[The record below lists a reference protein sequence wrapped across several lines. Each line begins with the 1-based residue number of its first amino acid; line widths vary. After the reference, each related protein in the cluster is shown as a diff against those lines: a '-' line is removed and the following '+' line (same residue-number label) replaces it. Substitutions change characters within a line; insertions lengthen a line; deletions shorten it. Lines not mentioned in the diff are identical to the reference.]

1 MDNQTDF
8 ASLPKKERKRLKREM
23 DRQEHAKEQKKGSM
37 VKWFV
42 IAVIVVLLG
51 VGGWLLVKNL
61 SKPLPGQQ
69 MPNQGRDH
77 VGQDQWS
84 KFTYNSNPPTSGPHD
99 VEWTKAGVY
108 DSPQGDGHLVH
119 SLEHGYVVISYNC
132 GSNSTNEKPATI
144 ETQNKNET
152 QKEELSVSA
161 TFSGS
166 VVARETSVNPLST
179 EDCDNLKKQVADLAN
194 DKKIWKLIVIPRPNL
209 DARIAITAWTWI
221 EKLDTFNKAKIVAF
235 IDAHR
240 NHGPEQTM
248 E

>member
-1 MDNQTDF
+1 MDQTLDF
-8 ASLPKKERKRLKREM
+8 SSLSKKERKRLKREM
-23 DRQEHAKEQKKGSM
+23 DRQEHMKEQKKGSM

-42 IAVIVVLLG
+42 IGVIVVLLG

-69 MPNQGRDH
+69 VPDQGRDH

-84 KFTYNSNPPTSGPHD
+84 KFTYNSNPPTSGHHD

-119 SLEHGYVVISYNC
+119 SLEHGYIVISYNC
-132 GSNSTNEKPATI
+132 GGQS
-144 ETQNKNET
+144 
-152 QKEELSVSA
+152 KEASPSA
-161 TFSGS
+161 TP
-166 VVARETSVNPLST
+166 AST
-179 EDCDNLKKQVADLAN
+179 VSQLNDQDCSDLKKQLSDLAS

-209 DARIAITAWTWI
+209 DTRIALTAWTWI
-221 EKLDTFNKAKIVAF
+221 EKLNDFDRDRIVAF

>member
-1 MDNQTDF
+1 MDQTSDF
-8 ASLPKKERKRLKREM
+8 ANLSKKERKRLKREM
-23 DRQEHAKEQKKGSM
+23 ERQEYVKEQKKGSM
-37 VKWFV
+37 VKWFF
-42 IAVIVVLLG
+42 IGAIVVLVV

-69 MPNQGRDH
+69 MPDQGRNH

-84 KFTYNSNPPTSGPHD
+84 KFSYNSNPPTSGPHD
-99 VEWTKAGVY
+99 PEWTKAGVY
-108 DSPQGDGHLVH
+108 DSPTGDGHLVH
-119 SLEHGYVVISYNC
+119 SLEHGYIVISYNC
-132 GSNSTNEKPATI
+132 GSDSNEKTATT
-144 ETQNKNET
+144 EAQNKNET
-152 QKEELSVSA
+152 QKEGLSVSA

-166 VVARETSVNPLST
+166 VVARETSVSPLSN
-179 EDCDNLKKQVADLAN
+179 EDCDNLKKQLTDLAN

-209 DARIAITAWTWI
+209 DTRIAVTAWTWV
-221 EKLDTFNKAKIVAF
+221 EKFNEFDKGKIVAF